1 MMRIDLQFAQFL
13 STNCFKRWKFSKISA
28 LRADFFPLGFIGPGL
43 LVLPAG
49 GRAGAGCNA
58 NQNFNCELPYYCWY
72 TIKAL
77 DIEKGHSGNC
87 NSNSLKNAG
96 FFYRMHAIV
105 LAMDPTSICHSCT
118 SLSDLR

>member
-1 MMRIDLQFAQFL
+1 MPKAARRAAIFL
-13 STNCFKRWKFSKISA
+13 GGNLRLWKAYPRGVGGPLAA
-28 LRADFFPLGFIGPGL
+28 LNGSNLITGFLAEGNPM
-43 LVLPAG
+43 
-49 GRAGAGCNA
+49 
-58 NQNFNCELPYYCWY
+58 Y

-105 LAMDPTSICHSCT
+105 LAMDPTSICHSAVYNT
-118 SLSDLR
+118 SQIYLFNCRRFATVSISP